1 MSRRL
6 RALLYKAERALVGVG
21 MKFLAWA
28 LERLVARSS
37 PRGR

>member
-1 MSRRL
+1 
-6 RALLYKAERALVGVG
+6 LLYKAERALVGVG

-28 LERLVARSS
+28 LERLVLRSS